1 MIGRYKFESR
11 HPKYDSGQLLPNFA
25 TWFQEMIFLDSFC
38 WTERGTDNR
47 AKNQYDKIL
56 K

>member
-1 MIGRYKFESR
+1 MV
-11 HPKYDSGQLLPNFA
+11 SG
-25 TWFQEMIFLDSFC
+25 EMIFLDSFC

-47 AKNQYDKIL
+47 AKNQYDKRL